1 MKSIYRARGFTLM
14 EMSVVLVIIA
24 IIIGAVTVGRDV
36 YRSAVAER
44 ISSEFVQGWIL
55 AYDRYVTQTGGV
67 PGDTTLTGIVGGAT
81 SASAL
86 CGKDLVDE
94 MLKRGVTLPS
104 GAAEGRQDAYIY
116 QDRNGIPQRIEV
128 CLMAVADW
136 AEPISS
142 SGYQGRVRNV
152 MRLSNLTPEL
162 AQQLDQRLDGRIDA
176 RFGRLREV
184 GRQKVTSTG
193 SAPDAGAWS
202 RHEQTAAGSNVD
214 AQVAVVHA
222 YIKMNQ

>member
-44 ISSEFVQGWIL
+44 ISSQFVQGWIL
-55 AYDRYVTQTGGV
+55 AYDRYTTQTGSV
-67 PGDTTLTGIVGGAT
+67 PGDTTLSGIVGGAT
-81 SASAL
+81 TATAL

-94 MLKRGVTLPS
+94 MLKRGVTLPD
-104 GAAEGRQDAYIY
+104 GAAEGRQDAYVY

-128 CLMAVADW
+128 CLLAVSDW

-162 AQQLDQRLDGRIDA
+162 AQQLDQRLDGRVDA
-176 RFGRLREV
+176 RFGRMREV
-184 GRQKVTSTG
+184 GRQGATSG
-193 SAPDAGAWS
+193 ALVGDAGLWS
-202 RHEQTAAGSNVD
+202 RHEQSAAGANVD
-214 AQVAVVHA
+214 AQIGVVQA